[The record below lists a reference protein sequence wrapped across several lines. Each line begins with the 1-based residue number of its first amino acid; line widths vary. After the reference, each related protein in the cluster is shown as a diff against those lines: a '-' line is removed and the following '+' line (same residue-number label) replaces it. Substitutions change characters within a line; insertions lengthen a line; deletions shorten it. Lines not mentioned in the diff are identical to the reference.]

1 MMSVLFSWV
10 SISLILCLALVRAAA
25 RRLVHSSNDTAV
37 QVGTVSA
44 DHEQIRPELTPSPSG
59 RLVAVS

>member
-25 RRLVHSSNDTAV
+25 RRLVHSSK
-37 QVGTVSA
+37 GTVV
-44 DHEQIRPELTPSPSG
+44 PEVTGSPNEERIQPQLTENPSG
-59 RLVAVS
+59 RLVTVS